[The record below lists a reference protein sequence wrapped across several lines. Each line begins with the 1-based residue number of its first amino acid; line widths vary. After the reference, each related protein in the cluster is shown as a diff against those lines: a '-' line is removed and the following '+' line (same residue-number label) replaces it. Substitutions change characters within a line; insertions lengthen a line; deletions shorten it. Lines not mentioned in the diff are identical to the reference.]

1 MKFIFL
7 IFIVIALLFFFIEYT
22 KFFFNSKLNSNIIE
36 LRKNIKKSK
45 KNTFHVIV
53 LCTENYDRIGCYGVN
68 LLKKYCDIH
77 GYTFTHYKKFNLK
90 KNIHINF
97 FKNAIIIDALKYTKC
112 KYIVNID
119 ADIGI
124 KDMNQKLED
133 IINFDNDTVFNAPED
148 RFLFNSIKFSKINT
162 GFTIWRNC
170 KRSIEINKLWI
181 KYAKEYEKGK
191 SNLFKKIEN
200 FLPEQYKRRQQYI
213 FDKYIFN
220 ILKNNELKYLDH
232 IKVGMLYSS
241 FIFQTEK
248 PYLNW
253 KKNGKPNYKIC
264 NLND

>member
-7 IFIVIALLFFFIEYT
+7 TFIVIALLFFFLEYT
-22 KFFFNSKLNSNIIE
+22 KFFFPKYTGKLNSNIIE

-53 LCTENYDRIGCYGVN
+53 LCTENYDNVGCYGVN

-97 FKNAIIIDALKYTKC
+97 LKNAIIIDALKYTKC

-148 RFLFNSIKFSKINT
+148 RFYNFIKINKINT

-181 KYAKEYEKGK
+181 KYAMENEKNK
-191 SNLFKKIEN
+191 SNLFKFIPDN
-200 FLPEQYKRRQQYI
+200 FKLRQQNI

-232 IKVGMLYSS
+232 KKVGMLYSS
-241 FIFQTEK
+241 FIFQTKK

-253 KKNGKPNYKIC
+253 KKNGEPNYKIC
-264 NLND
+264 NLNHK